1 MRALPLFLLAVSAMS
16 LSGCFKPEIRQG
28 NFLSDDKIALV
39 KLGMTQTQVQYVL
52 GKPMVLDPFHPNRWD
67 YLRYVNPNNGDPE
80 QNWHVIVYFDGGKV
94 TRIDQPEVKNKE
106 QQLQL
111 PTVKDASE
119 LPDSPGENAPVP
131 PR

>member
-1 MRALPLFLLAVSAMS
+1 MRALPLFLLAASALS

-39 KLGMTQTQVQYVL
+39 KVGMSQTQVQFVL

-119 LPDSPGENAPVP
+119 LPDSPGENSP
-131 PR
+131 PPPL